1 MDRLAGNF
9 RVLAPDLCGQGRNT
23 GLGADGDAL
32 EEDVG
37 LIEEVAAGVP
47 VHVVGHSYGGAV
59 ALRYSMRHPG
69 RVRSLTLYE
78 PAAWHLLAA
87 GFDGDRAG
95 HEVLDVGSAVMH
107 LVDAG
112 RPLEAA
118 RHFVDYWNGD
128 GSWDRMGA
136 LQKDRVAEQMP
147 RVVAHFVALFSD
159 PAPLAAYAAL
169 RMPVLLLS
177 GRAGPRSGQRVTELL
192 AAAMPRATLQRFDA
206 LGHMGPVTSAD
217 EVNDVIARFIRITSC
232 VGCFPVPRVGSLATA

>member
-1 MDRLAGNF
+1 
-9 RVLAPDLCGQGRNT
+9 
-23 GLGADGDAL
+23 
-32 EEDVG
+32 
-37 LIEEVAAGVP
+37 
-47 VHVVGHSYGGAV
+47 
-59 ALRYSMRHPG
+59 
-69 RVRSLTLYE
+69 
-78 PAAWHLLAA
+78 
-87 GFDGDRAG
+87 
-95 HEVLDVGSAVMH
+95 
-107 LVDAG
+107 
-112 RPLEAA
+112 
-118 RHFVDYWNGD
+118 
-128 GSWDRMGA
+128 MGA